1 MSLILTGSVVKD
13 FKQTDMVMCH
23 AGTIALNVI
32 DGEHSTSVTLL
43 ISPQQQVVSSEVR
56 KAQRHYT
63 V

>member
-1 MSLILTGSVVKD
+1 
-13 FKQTDMVMCH
+13 MCH